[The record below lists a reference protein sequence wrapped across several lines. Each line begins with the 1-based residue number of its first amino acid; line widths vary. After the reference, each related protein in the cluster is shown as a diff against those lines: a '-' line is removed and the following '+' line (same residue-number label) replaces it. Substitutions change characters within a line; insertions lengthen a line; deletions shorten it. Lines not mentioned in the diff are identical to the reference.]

1 MITGIVSV
9 VGLCCTFGG
18 LIGIASIILGI
29 SARGE
34 IAKSN
39 GAQTGDGM
47 AIAGIVTGAI
57 ALVVFVILIVLF
69 ATGAIDTSF
78 TVDQ

>member
-1 MITGIVSV
+1 MIVGIVSV

-18 LIGIASIILGI
+18 LLGI
-29 SARGE
+29 VSITLGVIGRGE

-39 GAQTGDGM
+39 GTQTGNGM

-57 ALVVFVILIVLF
+57 GLVVFALIIILY

-78 TVDQ
+78 TVDK